1 MIAMLIIGLGH
12 PIQLNTALNLA
23 TQIITVAILFLSL
36 YYKNK
41 KNYKTHAITMT
52 IAVVVHLLTFILVMG
67 PIFFEFLSF
76 FQTET
81 SLAYVQ
87 TTWIHAIPG
96 AVALVLGIV
105 LVLLWAFNSSN
116 IENCFKRKRIM
127 DITLILWIIS
137 LIFGIIT
144 YALIY
149 F

>member
-1 MIAMLIIGLGH
+1 MFIIGLGH
-12 PIQLNTALNLA
+12 PIQLNTALNLI
-23 TQIITVAILFLSL
+23 TQIITMIILFLSL

-52 IAVVVHLLTFILVMG
+52 IAVVLHLLTFILVMG

-76 FQTET
+76 YQTET
-81 SLAYVQ
+81 GLTYVQ

-96 AVALVLGIV
+96 AIALVLGIV
-105 LVLLWAFNSSN
+105 LILIWAFNTSN
-116 IENCFKRKRIM
+116 IEKCFKRKRIM